1 MEKRELTRRETFEL
15 TLKGTDRKERLLQT
29 ISCILQDDFKIT
41 DFQDIKIKEEDGKV
55 YFSDGQITFTQTKE
69 KDDDIEE
76 DISEWDTSHELTLSF
91 SMDEFGIISI
101 EIADMRIDNKDFHLQ
116 TLTDEEEIAYAS
128 AHKDFEEENNI
139 EIDYGD

>member
-1 MEKRELTRRETFEL
+1 MKKRKLTRRETFEL

-139 EIDYGD
+139 EIWRLK

>member
-1 MEKRELTRRETFEL
+1 MKKRKLTRRETFEL

-139 EIDYGD
+139 EI